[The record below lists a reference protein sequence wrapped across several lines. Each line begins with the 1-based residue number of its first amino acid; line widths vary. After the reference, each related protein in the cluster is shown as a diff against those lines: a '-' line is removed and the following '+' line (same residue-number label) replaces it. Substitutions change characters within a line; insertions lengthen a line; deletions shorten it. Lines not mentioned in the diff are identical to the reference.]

1 MDILCKYLTDP
12 ESVFLTKMN
21 LSKNVT
27 IIESTQKDQ
36 TVIRGRIS
44 LYHDSAN
51 RFITVAIK
59 NLSREDAGIYRC
71 GTTNYDGNP
80 SYTKINLKVKHG
92 ELLLIRYIEG
102 CYSISQTYTHGQK
115 VTPPPHDP
123 RPLCFSS
130 PLTPSAP
137 PTSKPPLTTGS
148 TSAHSTPTGRCRKY
162 ISTQHPYR

>member
-1 MDILCKYLTDP
+1 MKIFACVILLFVSAVSWETDRTLEGSVGGAVDILCKYLTDP

-80 SYTKINLKVKHG
+80 SYTKINLKVKH
-92 ELLLIRYIEG
+92 
-102 CYSISQTYTHGQK
+102 
-115 VTPPPHDP
+115 
-123 RPLCFSS
+123 
-130 PLTPSAP
+130 AP
-137 PTSKPPLTTGS
+137 PTSKSQLTTGS
-148 TSAHSTPTGRCRKY
+148 TSAHSTPTGKCRKY
-162 ISTQHPYR
+162 ISSQHPYR

>member
-71 GTTNYDGNP
+71 GTAGYDDKDDH
-80 SYTKINLKVKHG
+80 YTEINLEVKHG

-102 CYSISQTYTHGQK
+102 CYSISQTYTHDQK
-115 VTPPPHDP
+115 VTAPHDP
-123 RPLCFSS
+123 RP
-130 PLTPSAP
+130 
-137 PTSKPPLTTGS
+137 
-148 TSAHSTPTGRCRKY
+148 
-162 ISTQHPYR
+162 STQHPYR

>member
-71 GTTNYDGNP
+71 GTAGYRDEDDF
-80 SYTKINLKVKHG
+80 YTEFNLKVKQG
-92 ELLLIRYIEG
+92 ELLLMRYI
-102 CYSISQTYTHGQK
+102 
-115 VTPPPHDP
+115 
-123 RPLCFSS
+123 
-130 PLTPSAP
+130 
-137 PTSKPPLTTGS
+137 
-148 TSAHSTPTGRCRKY
+148 
-162 ISTQHPYR
+162 